1 MKKFL
6 RRLARPLPFVVLAAS
21 SFAALFID
29 RDYFLPLAVVLG
41 AHLLIEAVD
50 FFFESQ
56 LKRRKGPEAVK
67 DNLIEVY
74 VDDATFVCV
83 EQMADIVGL
92 SVPVFCS
99 CALQALELDDFAD
112 FKPDE
117 EDDYGQ

>member
-6 RRLARPLPFVVLAAS
+6 RRISRPLPFVVLAAS
-21 SFAALFID
+21 TFAALFVE

-74 VDDATFVCV
+74 VDDATFDRVDQIA
-83 EQMADIVGL
+83 EMVGL

-99 CALQALELDDFAD
+99 CVLQALELDDFAD
-112 FKPDE
+112 FKLDE
-117 EDDYGQ
+117 EDDHGQ